1 MTQFGRIG
9 AVVALA
15 CASAAC
21 SSITNHRGYIVD
33 ETLMYAVHPGIDN
46 QRSVEGTLG
55 QPSFKSQFGE
65 PTWYYVS
72 STTEQA
78 PFTTPHIKAQTVLA
92 VKFDAQGNVVSADRT
107 GMDQVV
113 RIRPNGD
120 STPTL
125 GRERN
130 FLEDLFGNIGQV
142 GGLPGGAGAAG
153 GGPNGT

>member
-15 CASAAC
+15 CLSAAC

-33 ETLMYAVHPGIDN
+33 ETLMYAIQPGIDN
-46 QRSVEGTLG
+46 ERSVEGTLG
-55 QPSFKSQFGE
+55 QPSFKSQFGP

-72 STTEQA
+72 STTKQA
-78 PFTTPHIKAQTVLA
+78 PFTTPHIDAQTVLA
-92 VKFDAQGNVVSADRT
+92 VKFDKEGNVVSADRS
-107 GMDQVV
+107 GMENVV
-113 RIRPNGD
+113 RIHPNGD

-125 GRERN
+125 GRERS

-142 GGLPGGAGAAG
+142 GGMPGAGAGGAG
-153 GGPNGT
+153 GPGT